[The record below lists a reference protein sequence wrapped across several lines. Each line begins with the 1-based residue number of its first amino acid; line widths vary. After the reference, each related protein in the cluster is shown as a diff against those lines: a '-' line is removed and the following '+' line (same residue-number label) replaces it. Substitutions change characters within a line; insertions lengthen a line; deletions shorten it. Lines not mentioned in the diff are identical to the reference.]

1 MNRLNLVLI
10 LLFSFAMTARAQGG
24 FEAVLSTQDPQ
35 AKIQLYPNPATEF
48 LSVKLEGI
56 KVSNLKVA
64 VHNIIGNEMPVEVDF
79 LGDDELRLRVKD
91 FNTGYYLLAL
101 YDEAT
106 NFRGTY
112 KFLKR

>member
-1 MNRLNLVLI
+1 MKHLNLVLVLI
-10 LLFSFAMTARAQGG
+10 FCFALTAKAQSG
-24 FEAVLSTQDPQ
+24 FDSGLSAQDPQ
-35 AKIQLYPNPATEF
+35 AKIQLYPNPASEF

-56 KVSNLKVA
+56 KVGNLKVA
-64 VHNIIGNEMPVEVDF
+64 VHNIIGNEMPAEVDF
-79 LGDDELRLRVKD
+79 VGEDELRLRVKD